1 MDEDCEDEKNR
12 SIQVHPFSSARR
24 EVMANSDFIIF
35 HMIAAHKKDKLLVLN
50 LLSVSSGGHVT
61 RANNFLKRV
70 RIYLPDVHII
80 ILKRSNLVLDIDL
93 RDGLIDEF
101 NLKIKT
107 GTASKML
114 RIIFENLILPLLLFK
129 KHCVF
134 LTFSHYLPLWLPS
147 SAKAIVGV
155 TNLAPFSDLAISEES
170 SFLKKARLFMLKHSI
185 LNACTKADRVI
196 AISNFCMEIL
206 VSNGIN
212 NNKID
217 VVPNGVSEYFFGD
230 KTAISPWPKK
240 YMLCVSNF
248 YSYKNYI
255 NLVKAYALMPKKI
268 QSEFDLLL
276 IGWSVDSS
284 YLSKVESKIKECALE
299 DKVKILSNI
308 QHEELKTYY
317 QNSAIFIFPSLI
329 ENCPNILL
337 EALASGVCT
346 IASNVNPMPEFGGA
360 AVDYFDPLSPEDI
373 AEKILFKIDNDLYL
387 ERLPQSIIQAK
398 KFSWDSFTKQ
408 VSNMCLESF

>member
-1 MDEDCEDEKNR
+1 
-12 SIQVHPFSSARR
+12 
-24 EVMANSDFIIF
+24 
-35 HMIAAHKKDKLLVLN
+35 MIPAQKKDKLLVLN

-70 RIYLPDVHII
+70 RVYLPDVHII
-80 ILKRSNLVLDIDL
+80 ILKRTNLVLDIDL
-93 RDGLIDEF
+93 RDGLVDQF
-101 NLKIKT
+101 NLRINT
-107 GTASKML
+107 GIASKIL
-114 RIIFENLILPLLLFK
+114 RVIFENLILPLLLFN

-134 LTFSHYLPLWLPS
+134 LTFSHYLPIWLPS

-155 TNLAPFSDLAISEES
+155 TNLAPFSDLAISEEP
-170 SFLKKARLFMLKHSI
+170 SFLKKARLFMLKRSI
-185 LNACTKADRVI
+185 LSACTKADRII

-212 NNKID
+212 KNKID
-217 VVPNGVSEYFFGD
+217 VVPNGVSDYFFGN
-230 KTAISPWPKK
+230 KAAVSPWPKK
-240 YMLCVSNF
+240 YMLSVSNF

-255 NLVKAYALMPKKI
+255 NLVQAYTLMPKKI

-276 IGWSVDSS
+276 IGWSVDAS
-284 YLSKVESKIKECALE
+284 YFGKVERKIKECEVE

-308 QHEELKTYY
+308 KHEELKIYY

-337 EALASGVCT
+337 EALASGVCA
-346 IASNVNPMPEFGGA
+346 IASNLNPMPEFGGV

-387 ERLPQSIIQAK
+387 ESFPQSIIQAK
-398 KFSWDSFTKQ
+398 KFSWDLFTKK
-408 VSNMCLESF
+408 VSNMCIESF